1 MGDIYIEIFDT
12 TLRDGEQSPGASMNS
27 AEKLQMALQLEKL
40 GVNTIEA
47 GFPIASK
54 QEFESVQ
61 KIAKTIKRCRV
72 AALARAV
79 KEDIECAAKALE
91 PAEQPTLHTFIASS
105 EIHMKYKLKMTPK
118 EVLERAREAVK
129 LAKSLIPRVE
139 FSAEDATRSQWD
151 FLVELTK
158 VAIDAGADVINLP
171 DTVGYI
177 TPSEMRDMFAY
188 VIDKVQPPENIIF
201 SCHNHNDLGLA
212 VANALAALEGGA
224 RQIECTVNGIGERA
238 GNTSLEELVM
248 ILHTR
253 HDMYPYTC
261 SIVTTEIMP
270 SSNLLSKL
278 TGLKVP
284 YNKPIVGRNAF
295 AHESGIHQHGVIANS
310 KTYEII
316 TPEMVGNVRSTLIL
330 GKHSGRAGLAK
341 RCEELGY
348 VFSKEELDKL
358 YEKFIALADRKKE
371 IYDED
376 LLLLIVNLHQEEIE
390 TYHLEQVRTGGHDPY
405 TALVKLRKG
414 NEILMDTAIGDGPVD
429 AACRAIER
437 ITGVLGQLEQFDIR
451 ATTPGKDAVGEASVV
466 VSFNGRRFTGNGS
479 STDIV
484 EAAVKAYLNAV
495 NKYIAL
501 KDTIDNISGK

>member
-1 MGDIYIEIFDT
+1 MDTKFEIFDT
-12 TLRDGEQSPGASMNS
+12 TLRDGEQSPGASMNVQ
-27 AEKLQMALQLEKL
+27 EKLQMALQLEKL
-40 GVNTIEA
+40 GVDTIEA

-54 QEFESVQ
+54 QEFEAVQ
-61 KIAKTIKRCRV
+61 KIAKTVKKCRI
-72 AALARAV
+72 AGLARALD
-79 KEDIECAAKALE
+79 EDIKCAAEALK
-91 PAEQPTLHTFIASS
+91 PAEKSTLHTFIASS
-105 EIHMKYKLKMTPK
+105 PIHMEYKLKMSPK
-118 EVLERAREAVK
+118 QVLERAKEAVK

-139 FSAEDATRSQWD
+139 FSAEDATRSEWD

-177 TPSEMRDMFAY
+177 TPSEIKDMFAY
-188 VIDKVQPPENIIF
+188 VIEKVQPPENVIF

-212 VANALAALEGGA
+212 VSNALAALEGGA

-238 GNTSLEELVM
+238 GNTSMEELVM

-253 HDMYPYTC
+253 HDIYPYSC
-261 SIVTTEIMP
+261 NIVTSEIMP

-295 AHESGIHQHGVIANS
+295 AHESGIHQHGVIANT
-310 KTYEII
+310 KTYEIM
-316 TPEMVGNVRSTLIL
+316 TPEMIGNVRSTLVL

-348 VFSKEELDKL
+348 SLSKEELDKL
-358 YEKFIALADRKKE
+358 YEKFMALAERKKE

-376 LLLLIVNLHQEEIE
+376 IILLIVSLHQEQIE
-390 TYHLEQVRTGGHDPY
+390 TYHLEQVRTAGHDPY

-414 NEILMDTAIGDGPVD
+414 DEHLMDTAIGDGPVD

-451 ATTPGKDAVGEASVV
+451 ATTPGKDAIGEATVV
-466 VSFNGRRFTGNGS
+466 VKFNGKNITGNGS

-495 NKYIAL
+495 NKYIAIRDAL
-501 KDTIDNISGK
+501 ENH

>member
-1 MGDIYIEIFDT
+1 MSIKFEIFDT
-12 TLRDGEQSPGASMNS
+12 TLRDGEQSPGASMNVQ
-27 AEKLQMALQLEKL
+27 EKLQMALQLEKL
-40 GVNTIEA
+40 GVDTIEA

-54 QEFESVQ
+54 QEFEAVQ
-61 KIAKTIKRCRV
+61 KIAKTIKNCRV
-72 AALARAV
+72 AGLARALD
-79 KEDIECAAKALE
+79 EDIKCAAEALK
-91 PAEQPTLHTFIASS
+91 PAEKSTLHTFIASS
-105 EIHMKYKLKMTPK
+105 PIHMEYKLKMTPK
-118 EVLERAREAVK
+118 QVLQRTKEAVK

-139 FSAEDATRSQWD
+139 FSAEDATRSEWD

-177 TPSEMRDMFAY
+177 TPSEIKDMFAY
-188 VIDKVQPPENIIF
+188 VIDKVQPPENVIF

-212 VANALAALEGGA
+212 VSNALSALEGGA

-238 GNTSLEELVM
+238 GNTSMEELVM

-253 HDMYPYTC
+253 HDIYPYSCNIITN
-261 SIVTTEIMP
+261 EIMP

-295 AHESGIHQHGVIANS
+295 AHESGIHQHGIIANT

-316 TPEMVGNVRSTLIL
+316 TPEMIGNVRSTLVL

-341 RCEELGY
+341 RCEDLGY
-348 VFSKEELDKL
+348 SLNKEELDKL
-358 YEKFIALADRKKE
+358 YEKFMALAERKKE

-376 LLLLIVNLHQEEIE
+376 IILLIVSLHQEQVE
-390 TYHLEQVRTGGHDPY
+390 TYHLEQVRTAGHDPY

-414 NEILMDTAIGDGPVD
+414 NEQLMDTAIGDGPVD
-429 AACRAIER
+429 AACKAIER

-451 ATTPGKDAVGEASVV
+451 ATTPGKDAVGEATVV
-466 VSFNGRRFTGNGS
+466 VKFNGKNITGNGS

-495 NKYIAL
+495 NKFIAIRDAL
-501 KDTIDNISGK
+501 ENH